1 MANEGSSNPSSTDSG
16 WKYCTRGQG
25 NSCVCNFCGK
35 VTKGGITRAKEHL
48 MAKPGNVAAYAKCP
62 KEVREELW
70 GYLKDTKKQESE
82 TFQRMR
88 QHFLEDYGDSDEER
102 ALDEGVHQYIARFWY
117 QAGLSFN
124 LVKLQSFHKML
135 TNVGAF
141 GPNLRPPSYHEI
153 RVPLLA
159 KELENTEILLKDQ
172 KELWG
177 RFGCSIM
184 SDVWT
189 DRKQRSI
196 INFLVNCTAG
206 TMFYKSID
214 PSNFVKSGEKTF
226 ELLDSIVE
234 EIGEEKV
241 VQVITGNGS
250 NYVLAGKFLERKRSH
265 LYWIPCAAHCIDL
278 MLEDIGKLPLIKKTI
293 LRAISLVGF
302 IYSHSSTLS
311 LLRFF
316 TNKRELERLHKEKGN
331 LRKMFVSDDWT
342 NNKLS
347 KEAKGK
353 EATKTVLMSA
363 FWNNVLYILKVMAP
377 LVKVPHL
384 AMEKAKEAIRKSF
397 EYNESKYK
405 EVFEIIDSR
414 WTCQL
419 HHPLH
424 AAGHFLNPDLFFSNH
439 SMEFDFEVVNGLGE
453 TKDSYRAT
461 IYKMGGG
468 MFGAKFAIQQRSIVS
483 PAQWWLSYGLST
495 PNLQHLAIKILI
507 LTCSASGCE
516 CNWIAHN
523 FFFSYLL
530 HIHSKKRNRHEHKRL
545 HNLVYVECNQA
556 LVKRYNYRDEIDP
569 ISLNDIDIHKWLVG
583 QMDGDDE
590 NDDGLPWDVVF
601 EE

>member
-1 MANEGSSNPSSTDSG
+1 
-16 WKYCTRGQG
+16 
-25 NSCVCNFCGK
+25 
-35 VTKGGITRAKEHL
+35 
-48 MAKPGNVAAYAKCP
+48 
-62 KEVREELW
+62 
-70 GYLKDTKKQESE
+70 
-82 TFQRMR
+82 
-88 QHFLEDYGDSDEER
+88 
-102 ALDEGVHQYIARFWY
+102 
-117 QAGLSFN
+117 
-124 LVKLQSFHKML
+124 ML

-293 LRAISLVGF
+293 QRAISLVGF
-302 IYSHSSTLS
+302 IYRHSSTLR

-316 TNKRELERLHKEKGN
+316 TNKRELVRHAITRFATSFLTLERLHKEKGN

-384 AMEKAKEAIRKSF
+384 VDSEKKTS
-397 EYNESKYK
+397 
-405 EVFEIIDSR
+405 
-414 WTCQL
+414 
-419 HHPLH
+419 H
-424 AAGHFLNPDLFFSNH
+424 
-439 SMEFDFEVVNGLGE
+439 GL
-453 TKDSYRAT
+453 
-461 IYKMGGG
+461 
-468 MFGAKFAIQQRSIVS
+468 
-483 PAQWWLSYGLST
+483 
-495 PNLQHLAIKILI
+495 
-507 LTCSASGCE
+507 
-516 CNWIAHN
+516 
-523 FFFSYLL
+523 YL
-530 HIHSKKRNRHEHKRL
+530 
-545 HNLVYVECNQA
+545 
-556 LVKRYNYRDEIDP
+556 
-569 ISLNDIDIHKWLVG
+569 
-583 QMDGDDE
+583 
-590 NDDGLPWDVVF
+590 
-601 EE
+601 

>member
-1 MANEGSSNPSSTDSG
+1 
-16 WKYCTRGQG
+16 
-25 NSCVCNFCGK
+25 
-35 VTKGGITRAKEHL
+35 
-48 MAKPGNVAAYAKCP
+48 
-62 KEVREELW
+62 
-70 GYLKDTKKQESE
+70 
-82 TFQRMR
+82 
-88 QHFLEDYGDSDEER
+88 
-102 ALDEGVHQYIARFWY
+102 
-117 QAGLSFN
+117 
-124 LVKLQSFHKML
+124 ML

-293 LRAISLVGF
+293 QRAISLVGF

-316 TNKRELERLHKEKGN
+316 TNKRELVR
-331 LRKMFVSDDWT
+331 
-342 NNKLS
+342 
-347 KEAKGK
+347 
-353 EATKTVLMSA
+353 
-363 FWNNVLYILKVMAP
+363 
-377 LVKVPHL
+377 
-384 AMEKAKEAIRKSF
+384 
-397 EYNESKYK
+397 
-405 EVFEIIDSR
+405 
-414 WTCQL
+414 
-419 HHPLH
+419 H
-424 AAGHFLNPDLFFSNH
+424 AL
-439 SMEFDFEVVNGLGE
+439 LG
-453 TKDSYRAT
+453 
-461 IYKMGGG
+461 
-468 MFGAKFAIQQRSIVS
+468 
-483 PAQWWLSYGLST
+483 
-495 PNLQHLAIKILI
+495 
-507 LTCSASGCE
+507 
-516 CNWIAHN
+516 
-523 FFFSYLL
+523 LL
-530 HIHSKKRNRHEHKRL
+530 HPSSH
-545 HNLVYVECNQA
+545 
-556 LVKRYNYRDEIDP
+556 
-569 ISLNDIDIHKWLVG
+569 
-583 QMDGDDE
+583 
-590 NDDGLPWDVVF
+590 
-601 EE
+601 

>member
-102 ALDEGVHQYIARFWY
+102 ALDEGFANIKKEKLRQESIRQSCDKEATARVHQYIARFWY

-311 LLRFF
+311 LLRCRILL
-316 TNKRELERLHKEKGN
+316 TV
-331 LRKMFVSDDWT
+331 RKKPAM
-342 NNKLS
+342 
-347 KEAKGK
+347 G
-353 EATKTVLMSA
+353 
-363 FWNNVLYILKVMAP
+363 YIYE
-377 LVKVPHL
+377 

-397 EYNESKYK
+397 EYNESK
-405 EVFEIIDSR
+405 
-414 WTCQL
+414 
-419 HHPLH
+419 
-424 AAGHFLNPDLFFSNH
+424 
-439 SMEFDFEVVNGLGE
+439 GE

-516 CNWIAHN
+516 CNWS
-523 FFFSYLL
+523 FFELFL
-530 HIHSKKRNRHEHKRL
+530 RNRQPMTYTRQKTKKKKEPESLGVEDATPKTKRGQVRGSSSL
-545 HNLVYVECNQA
+545 RGKEQMIKVEDNAVSEESEELQG
-556 LVKRYNYRDEIDP
+556 IDF
-569 ISLNDIDIHKWLVG
+569 
-583 QMDGDDE
+583 GDS
-590 NDDGLPWDVVF
+590 
-601 EE
+601 EEVSF